1 MSSKSSSTARAPGSA
16 VAKLLGQQHGDRRV
30 SLRSGRVHNDALLL
44 GLVSSQCQLDTAAYG
59 HSPRAEKN

>member
-1 MSSKSSSTARAPGSA
+1 MSPKSSPAARAPGSA

-44 GLVSSQCQLDTAAYG
+44 GLVSSQGQLGTVPYSQR
-59 HSPRAEKN
+59 HEKN